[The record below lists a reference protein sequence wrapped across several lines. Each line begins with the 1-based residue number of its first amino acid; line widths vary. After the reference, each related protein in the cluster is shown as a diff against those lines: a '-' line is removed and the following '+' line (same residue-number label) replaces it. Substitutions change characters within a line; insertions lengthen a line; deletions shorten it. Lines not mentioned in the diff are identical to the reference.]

1 METEPHPPQLQPKL
15 HRYHLDVEILSCNL
29 FLRAVPGNAP
39 PTEPA
44 GAIETERLD
53 NFYGLYQRPGVRRVR
68 DVGRPDYG
76 KAFDAEYSLE
86 YLEER
91 S

>member
-1 METEPHPPQLQPKL
+1 MSQLQPKR

-29 FLRAVPGNAP
+29 FLRAVPGNAAP
-39 PTEPA
+39 SEPA
-44 GAIETERLD
+44 DTIAPERLE
-53 NFYGLYQRPGVRRVR
+53 NFYGLYQPPKVGRIRE
-68 DVGRPDYG
+68 VGRPDYG
-76 KAFDAEYSLE
+76 KAFDAEYELE